1 MKELVKPYLLY
12 IGNAYPHK
20 NLERLIFAFKKLVK
34 DGLDYQLVLVGG
46 NDYFYEKLK
55 LEIRNLELE
64 IKDRIIFAG
73 FVPDN
78 DLDILYRNAGLYAFP
93 SLYEGFGLP
102 PLEAMARGVPVV
114 SSNATCLPEILG
126 DAALYFNPLD
136 IDDIAKKIK
145 KALKDE
151 NLRKNL
157 IEKGLEQIKCYSWEK
172 MVRKTLNLY
181 K

>member
-64 IKDRIIFAG
+64 I
-73 FVPDN
+73 
-78 DLDILYRNAGLYAFP
+78 
-93 SLYEGFGLP
+93 
-102 PLEAMARGVPVV
+102 
-114 SSNATCLPEILG
+114 
-126 DAALYFNPLD
+126 
-136 IDDIAKKIK
+136 
-145 KALKDE
+145 
-151 NLRKNL
+151 
-157 IEKGLEQIKCYSWEK
+157 
-172 MVRKTLNLY
+172 
-181 K
+181 